1 MATYIETVHSREAWI
16 GMNEAGKRSSGS
28 RLWTGGVAAIA
39 LFAAVLGGC
48 GKSEPNTGADGASAS
63 SKQGESGKS
72 GEPMEITW
80 MVRTNTG
87 TLPDNSYAQK
97 YIEDNFNVKLK
108 VTSIGY
114 DDYQQKQK
122 ILLSSGTVP
131 DVFYAASP
139 ADLKKFQSM
148 GILAE
153 VPKETIQQSAPGIF
167 AGINK
172 YAASSWYIP
181 NVNGKNYGL
190 PTYYYSGQFA
200 SRAVWRTD
208 LLQKAGIAK
217 IPDTLEELE
226 AAFAALKKIGVT
238 GMTSRGNSEFAAFL
252 QIFGAYGIMPT
263 QWMLKDGKVV
273 NGATQP
279 EAKQALTLLADWYKK
294 GYIDPEFVTG
304 KDTQQKVLDG
314 KVAMFDYV
322 GADTFPSWVDA
333 LKKAN
338 PSATL
343 EMAPPPKGP
352 GGRSTWA
359 WGLTGNS
366 WVFGKQLEKQPE
378 KLKKIL
384 QIFDTLQNDESKYVG
399 MFWGVKGTHWDYIDP
414 AKGVAGGLKYLP
426 PYTDSNERDKLGLD
440 SSYANLFVQQPN
452 PAIAD
457 KYYDQELL
465 KVQKQGNYP
474 QTGMFGK
481 ADAVPDAGK
490 YWSDLIKLKVETY
503 AKIVSGMQ
511 PVSSFDDFVKQWND
525 LGGTALE
532 KNANELYQQL
542 KIDNK

>member
-1 MATYIETVHSREAWI
+1 MKKQ
-16 GMNEAGKRSSGS
+16 GKRIAES
-28 RLWTGGVAAIA
+28 RFLVGGITAAA
-39 LFAAVLGGC
+39 LLATVLSGC
-48 GKSEPNTGADGASAS
+48 GKSETEKPAAS
-63 SKQGESGKS
+63 SSPAPKQSEAAKTS
-72 GEPMEITW
+72 EPPMEINW
-80 MVRTNTG
+80 MLRTNVSA
-87 TLPDNSYAQK
+87 LPENSYGQK
-97 YIEDNFNVKLK
+97 YIEEKFNVKLK

-131 DVFYAASP
+131 DVFYAATP

-153 VPKETIQQSAPGIF
+153 VPMKSIEQHAPGIF

-181 NVNGKNYGL
+181 NVEGKNYGL

-208 LLQKAGIAK
+208 LLKKAGIDK

-252 QIFGAYGIMPT
+252 QIFGAHGVMPT
-263 QWMLKDGKVV
+263 QWELKSGKAV

-322 GADTFPSWVDA
+322 GADTFPSWVEA
-333 LKKAN
+333 QKKAN
-338 PSATL
+338 PDAKI
-343 EMAPPPKGP
+343 EMAPPPQGP

-378 KLKKIL
+378 KMNKIL
-384 QIFDTLQNDESKYVG
+384 QIFDKLQNDEELYRG
-399 MFWGVKGTHWDYIDP
+399 MFWGVQGTHWDYIDP
-414 AKGVAGGLKYLP
+414 AKGVEGGLKYLP
-426 PYTDSNERDKLGLD
+426 PYNDGAERDKLGMD
-440 SSYANLFVQQPN
+440 GSYANLFVQQPN

-457 KYYDQELL
+457 KYYDQALL
-465 KVQKQGNYP
+465 KVQREYNYP
-474 QTGMFGK
+474 RVGLFGK

-490 YWSDLIKLKVETY
+490 YWPDMMKLKVETY
-503 AKIVSGMQ
+503 AKIVNGTL
-511 PVSSFDDFVKQWND
+511 PVSAFDDFVKQWND
-525 LGGTALE
+525 LGGTVLE

-542 KIDNK
+542 KIDK